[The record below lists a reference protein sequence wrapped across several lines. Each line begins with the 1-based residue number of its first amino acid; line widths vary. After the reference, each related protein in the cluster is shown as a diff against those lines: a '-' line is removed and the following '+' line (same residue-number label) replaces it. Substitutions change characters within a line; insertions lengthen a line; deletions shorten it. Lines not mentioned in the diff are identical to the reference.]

1 MHLLIFGLGFTTG
14 RLAQRLRARG
24 CKITATSRSGAPGTI
39 LLDSDEAAVAIAAAT
54 HILSSVPPTDGI
66 DPVLF
71 RHAAVLVSSPA
82 RWIGYLSSTGVYG
95 DTDGAWIDETAAMG
109 GRRTDRVVADQAW
122 QALRPDVRIFRLP
135 GIYGPGRSAVD
146 QIRLGKAHRVDT
158 DQVFSRIHADDV
170 GTAVLTS
177 FERGA
182 SGVYNLGD
190 DEPTPGRVVVEYACD
205 LLAQPYPS
213 LISANSPELSPMAR
227 GFYTESRRVS
237 VVKARRELG
246 FIPSF
251 PNYRAGLRACLSG
264 SFHPVQ

>member
-14 RLAQRLRARG
+14 RLAHRLRAG
-24 CKITATSRSGAPGTI
+24 GHKVTATSRSGAPGTI
-39 LLDSDEAAVAIAAAT
+39 SLDSDEAAVAIAGAT

-66 DPVLF
+66 DPVLS
-71 RHAAVLVSSPA
+71 RHAASLVSSPA

-95 DTDGAWIDETAAMG
+95 DTGGAWIDETAAMG

-122 QALRPDVRIFRLP
+122 QALRPDVRMFRLP

-146 QIRLGKAHRVDT
+146 QIRLGTAHRVDT
-158 DQVFSRIHADDV
+158 DQMFSRIHVDDV

-205 LLAQPYPS
+205 LLVQPYPP
-213 LISANSPELSPMAR
+213 LISADSPELSPMAR

-237 VVKARRELG
+237 VAKARRELG

-251 PNYRAGLRACLSG
+251 PNYRAGLRACLFG
-264 SFHPVQ
+264 SFHPAQ